1 MILESLSH
9 MSVKHLLRLFV
20 LLGAFALSIQSTS
33 AQQTCACAEFT
44 KEVRKRFDENNVA
57 LNYEAATAIAE
68 EFKKSKGACCQ
79 AIGFTLEAAVA
90 NSRALTEESRQSAF
104 AALRMLREEYH
115 PYVSVECNR
124 ILGVYYNRQGNPDS
138 SIYFYYKALDFI
150 RDVEDPTMQS
160 KVYTGISSV
169 FMNQKQYEKGIYF
182 TKKALTVALETTNTS
197 LLAQASS
204 NLAIAYFYSYD
215 TIASKK
221 PFLDSAYTT
230 ALESMKYARKAGVA
244 VNIIKNYVTLGDVAT
259 KRNNFKEALLY
270 SDTLLTYIT
279 PKTNANVRSAIFA
292 LRASAFVGLN
302 EHDKSIEWLQK
313 GLEQAMIVN
322 NIFSVREIK
331 YKLYE
336 AYKASGST
344 ALALQSLEQYKVLS
358 DSLVTKENAEA
369 ISEMEQ
375 KYNKV
380 ENELTIQE
388 LAAQKRIYVLLSLV
402 GLMAIIAFAFFLRQQ
417 SLRHKKTILEAEQ
430 RLNRARMNPHFF
442 FNALTSLQ
450 QHALRQKDGLTL
462 ASRLSQFS
470 DVMRKTLESTYQEY
484 ITIEEEMDF
493 LQQYLEIQKNRYPI
507 AFDFLIEANA
517 KLEIDD
523 LFIPPMIIQPFV
535 ENSIEHGM
543 AGIDWSGHIAIRFEK
558 RVDELYVEVRDN
570 GKGLST
576 EKADS
581 HPHISRATEII
592 KDRIYLLATKV
603 KSKAR
608 FTVGPSP
615 EGSGVVVAIYLP
627 LLYKSTMNLKSATA
641 E

>member
-1 MILESLSH
+1 MPS
-9 MSVKHLLRLFV
+9 KYLLRFIA
-20 LLGAFALSIQSTS
+20 LLLLHGGIIFSVN
-33 AQQTCACAEFT
+33 AQKACLCAEFT
-44 KEVRKRFDENNVA
+44 PEVRKRFDENNVA
-57 LNYEAATAIAE
+57 SNYEVASTIAA
-68 EFKKSKGACCQ
+68 EFKKSKNSCCQ
-79 AIGFTLEAAVA
+79 AIGFALQAAVA
-90 NSRALTEESRQSAF
+90 NARALTNESRQSAF
-104 AALRMLREEYH
+104 TALRILKEEYH
-115 PYVSVECNR
+115 PYASVECNR

-138 SIYFYYKALDFI
+138 SIYFYYKALDLMRF
-150 RDVEDPTMQS
+150 VEDPTLQS

-169 FMNQKQYEKGIYF
+169 FMNQKQHEKGIYF
-182 TKKALTVALETTNTS
+182 TKKAFEVALGTTNTS

-204 NLAIAYFYSYD
+204 NLAIAYLYSYD
-215 TIASKK
+215 TTIQKK
-221 PFLDSAYTT
+221 AFLDSAHST
-230 ALESMKYARKAGVA
+230 AIESMKYAKSAGVP

-259 KRNNFKEALLY
+259 KQLNFKEALLY

-279 PKTNANVRSAIFA
+279 PKTNANVRSAIFS
-292 LRASAFVGLN
+292 LRAAAFVGLN
-302 EHDKSIEWLQK
+302 EHQKSIEWLQK

-388 LAAQKRIYVLLSLV
+388 LAAQKRFYLLLSV
-402 GLMAIIAFAFFLRQQ
+402 AGLLAIVAFAFFLRQQ
-417 SLRHKKTILEAEQ
+417 SLRHKKTVLEAEQ

-442 FNALTSLQ
+442 FNALSSLQ
-450 QHALRQKDGLTL
+450 QTALQQKDGLML

-484 ITIEEEMDF
+484 TTIEEEMEF
-493 LQQYLEIQKNRYPI
+493 LRQYLEIQKNRYPI
-507 AFDFLIEANA
+507 AFDFSIEAQA
-517 KLEIDD
+517 DVEIDE
-523 LFIPPMIIQPFV
+523 LLIPPMIIQPFV

-543 AGIDWSGHIAIRFEK
+543 AGIDWKGHIAIRFEK
-558 RVDELYVEVRDN
+558 RADELYVEVMDN
-570 GKGLST
+570 GKGLQA
-576 EKADS
+576 EKAEKNE
-581 HPHISRATEII
+581 HISRASEVI

-608 FTVGPSP
+608 FTIGQPAD
-615 EGSGVVVAIYLP
+615 GKGVLVAIYLP
-627 LLYKSTMNLKSATA
+627 LLYKKMNIRKNA
-641 E
+641 

>member
-1 MILESLSH
+1 MQSNYLFRFSAFLILVSGISFSL
-9 MSVKHLLRLFV
+9 
-20 LLGAFALSIQSTS
+20 T
-33 AQQTCACAEFT
+33 AQQPCLCTEFT
-44 KEVRKRFDENNVA
+44 PEVRKRFDENKVA
-57 LNYEAATAIAE
+57 QNYEVASAIAD
-68 EFKKSKGACCQ
+68 EFKKSTNTCCE
-79 AIGFTLEAAVA
+79 AIGFALEASLA
-90 NSRALTEESRQSAF
+90 NARSLTNESRLSALH
-104 AALRMLREEYH
+104 ALRLLKEEFH

-124 ILGVYYNRQGNPDS
+124 ILGIYYNRQGNPDS
-138 SIYFYYKALDFI
+138 SIHFYYKALELI
-150 RDVEDPTMQS
+150 RFVEDPTQKSM
-160 KVYTGISSV
+160 VYTGISSV
-169 FMNQKQYEKGIYF
+169 FMNQKQYEKGVYF
-182 TKKALTVALETTNTS
+182 TKKALEVARETSNAS
-197 LLAQASS
+197 LLAQAYS
-204 NLAIAYFYSYD
+204 NLAIVYFYSYD
-215 TIASKK
+215 TTAQKK
-221 PFLDSAYTT
+221 PFLDSAYHT
-230 ALESMKYARKAGVA
+230 AIESMRYAKQAGVP
-244 VNIIKNYVTLGDVAT
+244 VNIIKNYITLGDVAA
-259 KRNNFKEALLY
+259 KRKNFKEALLY
-270 SDTLLTYIT
+270 SDTVLTYIT
-279 PKTNANVRSAIFA
+279 PKTNANVRSAIYA

-322 NIFSVREIK
+322 NIFLVREIK

-344 ALALQSLEQYKVLS
+344 ALALQLLEQYKVLS

-375 KYNKV
+375 KYNKA

-388 LAAQKRIYVLLSLV
+388 LAAQKQMYLLLLLV
-402 GLMAIIAFAFFLRQQ
+402 GLLALIAVAFFLRQQ

-450 QHALRQKDGLTL
+450 QHALQQKDGLTL

-484 ITIEEEMDF
+484 ITIEEEMEF
-493 LQQYLEIQKNRYPI
+493 LHQYLEIQKNRYPI
-507 AFDFLIEANA
+507 AFDFTVEANA
-517 KLEIDD
+517 DLEIDD
-523 LFIPPMIIQPFV
+523 LLIPPMIIQPFV

-543 AGIDWSGHIAIRFEK
+543 AGIDWSGHINIRFEK
-558 RVDELYVEVRDN
+558 RTDELYVEVRDN

-576 EKADS
+576 EKTES
-581 HPHISRATEII
+581 PLHISRATEII

-608 FTVGPSP
+608 FTVGPAP
-615 EGSGVVVAIYLP
+615 EGRGVLVAIYLP
-627 LLYKSTMNLKSATA
+627 LLYKSAMNLKSATA

>member
-1 MILESLSH
+1 MRSTY
-9 MSVKHLLRLFV
+9 LLRV
-20 LLGAFALSIQSTS
+20 IALLILSGTFFSLQ
-33 AQQTCACAEFT
+33 AQTACLCAEFT
-44 KEVRKRFDENNVA
+44 LDVRKRFDENKVA
-57 LNYEAATAIAE
+57 LNYEAANAIAD
-68 EFKKSKGACCQ
+68 EFKKSEISCCQ
-79 AIGFTLEAAVA
+79 AIGFALEASVA
-90 NSRALTEESRQSAF
+90 NARALTEESRLSALS
-104 AALRMLREEYH
+104 ALRILKEEYH
-115 PYVSVECNR
+115 PYASAECNR

-138 SIYFYYKALDFI
+138 SIYFYYKALDLIKFV
-150 RDVEDPTMQS
+150 DDPTQQS
-160 KVYTGISSV
+160 MVYTGISSV

-182 TKKALTVALETTNTS
+182 TKKALTVALGTTKTS
-197 LLAQASS
+197 LLAQAYS

-230 ALESMKYARKAGVA
+230 ALESMKYARKAGVP

-259 KRNNFKEALLY
+259 KRLNFKEALLY

-279 PKTNANVRSAIFA
+279 PKTNANVRSAIFS
-292 LRASAFVGLN
+292 LRAAAFVGLN
-302 EHDKSIEWLQK
+302 EHQKSIEWLQK

-388 LAAQKRIYVLLSLV
+388 LAAQKQFYLLLSV
-402 GLMAIIAFAFFLRQQ
+402 AGLLAIIAFAFFLRQL
-417 SLRHKKTILEAEQ
+417 SLRHKKTVLEAEQ

-450 QHALRQKDGLTL
+450 QHALQQKDGLML

-484 ITIEEEMDF
+484 TTIEEEMEF
-493 LQQYLEIQKNRYPI
+493 LRQYLEIQKNRYPI
-507 AFDFLIEANA
+507 AFDFSIEAQA
-517 KLEIDD
+517 EVEIDE
-523 LFIPPMIIQPFV
+523 LLIPPMIIQPFV

-543 AGIDWSGHIAIRFEK
+543 AGIDWKGHISIRFEK
-558 RVDELYVEVRDN
+558 RADELYVEVLDN
-570 GKGLST
+570 GKGLQA
-576 EKADS
+576 EKVEKNE
-581 HPHISRATEII
+581 HISRASEII

-608 FTVGPSP
+608 FTIGQPT
-615 EGSGVVVAIYLP
+615 SGTGVLVAIYLP
-627 LLYKSTMNLKSATA
+627 LLYKNMNIRKNA
-641 E
+641 

>member
-1 MILESLSH
+1 MLALLS
-9 MSVKHLLRLFV
+9 VFT
-20 LLGAFALSIQSTS
+20 LSIQFTD
-33 AQQTCACAEFT
+33 AQQPCTCAEFT
-44 KEVRKRFDENNVA
+44 REARKRFDENNVA
-57 LNYEAATAIAE
+57 LNYEAATAIAA
-68 EFKKSKGACCQ
+68 EFKKYKGACCQ
-79 AIGFTLEAAVA
+79 AIGFALEASVA
-90 NSRALTEESRQSAF
+90 NSRALTEESRQSALI
-104 AALRMLREEYH
+104 ALRMLKEEYH

-124 ILGVYYNRQGNPDS
+124 ILGVYYNRHGNPDS

-169 FMNQKQYEKGIYF
+169 FMNQKQYEKGIHF
-182 TKKALTVALETTNTS
+182 TKKALTVALGTTNTS
-197 LLAQASS
+197 LLAQATS
-204 NLAIAYFYSYD
+204 NLAIAYLYSYD
-215 TIASKK
+215 TITSKK
-221 PFLDSAYTT
+221 PFLDSAYNT
-230 ALESMKYARKAGVA
+230 ALESMKYSRKAGVP

-259 KRNNFKEALLY
+259 KRKNFNEALLY

-279 PKTNANVRSAIFA
+279 SKTNSNVRSAIYS

-302 EHDKSIEWLQK
+302 QHDKSIEWLQK

-322 NIFSVREIK
+322 NIFLIREIK

-344 ALALQSLEQYKVLS
+344 ALALQLLEQYKVLS

-375 KYNKV
+375 KYNKA

-388 LAAQKRIYVLLSLV
+388 LAAQKQMYLLLSLV
-402 GLMAIIAFAFFLRQQ
+402 GLLALIAFSFFLRQQ

-450 QHALRQKDGLTL
+450 QHALQQKDGLTL

-484 ITIEEEMDF
+484 ITLEEEMEF
-493 LQQYLEIQKNRYPI
+493 LHQYLEIQKNRYPI
-507 AFDFLIEANA
+507 AFDFTVEANA
-517 KLEIDD
+517 DLEIDD
-523 LFIPPMIIQPFV
+523 LLIPPMIIQPFV

-543 AGIDWSGHIAIRFEK
+543 AGIDWKGLIAIHFEK
-558 RVDELYVEVRDN
+558 RSDELYVEVHDN
-570 GKGLST
+570 GKGLSVEKT
-576 EKADS
+576 EGQ
-581 HPHISRATEII
+581 PHISRATEII

-608 FTVGPSP
+608 FTVGPSS
-615 EGSGVVVAIYLP
+615 EGRGVLVAIYLP
-627 LLYKSTMNLKSATA
+627 LLYKSAMNLKSATA

>member
-1 MILESLSH
+1 MPS
-9 MSVKHLLRLFV
+9 KYLLRLTA
-20 LLGAFALSIQSTS
+20 LLLLQSGIIFS
-33 AQQTCACAEFT
+33 VNAQTTCLCAEFT
-44 KEVRKRFDENNVA
+44 PEVRKRFDANNVVS
-57 LNYEAATAIAE
+57 NYEVANVIAD
-68 EFKKSKGACCQ
+68 EFKKSEIPCCQ
-79 AIGFTLEAAVA
+79 AIGFTLEASIA
-90 NSRALTEESRQSAF
+90 NARALTEESRQMALS
-104 AALRMLREEYH
+104 ALRILKEDYH
-115 PYVSVECNR
+115 PYASVECNR

-138 SIYFYYKALDFI
+138 SIYFYYRALDLIKF
-150 RDVEDPTMQS
+150 VEDPTLQS
-160 KVYTGISSV
+160 KLYTGISSV

-182 TKKALTVALETTNTS
+182 TKKALTVALGTTNTS
-197 LLAQASS
+197 LLAQAYS

-221 PFLDSAYTT
+221 PFLDSAYIT
-230 ALESMKYARKAGVA
+230 ALESMKYARKAGVP

-259 KRNNFKEALLY
+259 KRLNFKEALLY

-279 PKTNANVRSAIFA
+279 PKTNANVRSAIFS
-292 LRASAFVGLN
+292 LRAAAFVGLN
-302 EHDKSIEWLQK
+302 EHQKSIEWLQK

-322 NIFSVREIK
+322 NIFLVREIK

-344 ALALQSLEQYKVLS
+344 VLALQSLEQYKVLS

-388 LAAQKRIYVLLSLV
+388 LAAQKQFYLLLSV
-402 GLMAIIAFAFFLRQQ
+402 AGLLAMIAFAFFLRQQ
-417 SLRHKKTILEAEQ
+417 SLRNKKTVLEAEQ

-450 QHALRQKDGLTL
+450 QTALQQKDGLML

-484 ITIEEEMDF
+484 TTIEEEMEF
-493 LQQYLEIQKNRYPI
+493 LRQYLEIQKNRYPI
-507 AFDFLIEANA
+507 AFDFSIEAQA
-517 KLEIDD
+517 EVEIDE
-523 LFIPPMIIQPFV
+523 LLIPPMIIQPFV

-543 AGIDWSGHIAIRFEK
+543 SGIDWKGLIAIRFEK
-558 RVDELYVEVRDN
+558 RANELYVEVLDN
-570 GKGLST
+570 GKGLQV
-576 EKADS
+576 EKVEKNE
-581 HPHISRATEII
+581 HISRASEII

-608 FTVGPSP
+608 FTIGSP
-615 EGSGVVVAIYLP
+615 ASGKGVLVAIYLP
-627 LLYKSTMNLKSATA
+627 LLYKNMNVRKNA
-641 E
+641 

>member
-1 MILESLSH
+1 MHSNYPFRLIALLILLS
-9 MSVKHLLRLFV
+9 S
-20 LLGAFALSIQSTS
+20 AFFS
-33 AQQTCACAEFT
+33 AYGQQPCLCDAFT
-44 KEVRKRFDENNVA
+44 LEVRKRFDENIVS
-57 LNYEAATAIAE
+57 LKYDEANAITD
-68 EFKKSKGACCQ
+68 EFKKSKISCCQ
-79 AIGFTLEAAVA
+79 AIGFALEASSA
-90 NSRALTEESRQSAF
+90 NARALTKESRQSAVSS
-104 AALRMLREEYH
+104 LQLLKDKYH
-115 PYVSVECNR
+115 PYASVECNR

-138 SIYFYYKALDFI
+138 SIYYYYQALDLI
-150 RDVEDPTMQS
+150 RFVEEPTQKS

-169 FMNQKQYEKGIYF
+169 FMNQKQYEKGVYF
-182 TKKALTVALETTNTS
+182 TKKALEVAQETTNTS
-197 LLAQASS
+197 LLAQAYS
-204 NLAIAYFYSYD
+204 NLAIVYFYSYD
-215 TIASKK
+215 TTAQKK
-221 PFLDSAYTT
+221 PFLDSAYST
-230 ALESMKYARKAGVA
+230 AIESMKYAKQAGVP

-259 KRNNFKEALLY
+259 KRKNFKEALHY

-279 PKTNANVRSAIFA
+279 PKTNANVRSAIYS
-292 LRASAFVGLN
+292 LRASALVGLN
-302 EHDKSIEWLQK
+302 EHQKSIEWLQK

-322 NIFSVREIK
+322 NIFLVREIK

-344 ALALQSLEQYKVLS
+344 ALALQLLEQYKVLS

-375 KYNKV
+375 KYNKA

-388 LAAQKRIYVLLSLV
+388 LAAQKQMYLLLSLV
-402 GLMAIIAFAFFLRQQ
+402 GLLALIAFAFFLRQQ

-450 QHALRQKDGLTL
+450 QHALQQKDGLTL

-484 ITIEEEMDF
+484 ITLEEEMEF
-493 LQQYLEIQKNRYPI
+493 LHQYLEIQKNRYPI
-507 AFDFLIEANA
+507 AFDFTIEANVD
-517 KLEIDD
+517 LEIDD
-523 LFIPPMIIQPFV
+523 LLIPPMIIQPFV

-543 AGIDWSGHIAIRFEK
+543 AGIDWKGLIAIRFEK
-558 RVDELYVEVRDN
+558 RVDELYVEVCDN
-570 GKGLST
+570 GKGLSAEKT
-576 EKADS
+576 EN

-615 EGSGVVVAIYLP
+615 EGRGVLVAIYLP
-627 LLYKSTMNLKSATA
+627 LLYKSAMNLKSGTA